1 MTQQWGP
8 TPTQSSPQ
16 PPELGHQPPPP
27 PRKRM
32 SRRQKTLLLP
42 AGLGLAV
49 FAIAM
54 ASCSVETSTEPPT
67 PAAGAKNAPR
77 ADKVSQG
84 LGTKDA
90 SADVRIVSFQAGQFG
105 QSEAKLEITNHSNGT
120 SDYYIEVAFEDGAG
134 PNIDWGNAVA
144 QHVEPGQKA
153 IVTTTTFK
161 ESAERVKITEIQR
174 TASS

>member
-8 TPTQSSPQ
+8 SPTQPSPQ
-16 PPELGHQPPPP
+16 TPGGHQPPPP
-27 PRKRM
+27 PRERK
-32 SRRQKTLLLP
+32 SRRQKTLLSL
-42 AGLGLAV
+42 AGLGLAI

-54 ASCSVETSTEPPT
+54 AGCSAETSTEPST
-67 PAAGAKNAPR
+67 RDAGANNAPR
-77 ADKVSQG
+77 GDKISQG

-90 SADVRIVSFQAGQFG
+90 SADVRIVSFEAGQFG
-105 QSEAKLEITNHSNGT
+105 QSEAKFEITNHSNGT

-134 PNIDWGNAVA
+134 TNIDWGNAVA